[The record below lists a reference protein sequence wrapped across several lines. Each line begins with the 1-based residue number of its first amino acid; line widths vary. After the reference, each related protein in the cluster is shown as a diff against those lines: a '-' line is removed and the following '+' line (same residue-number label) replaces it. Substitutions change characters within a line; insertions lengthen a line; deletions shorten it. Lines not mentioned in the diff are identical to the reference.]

1 MDNQNLILSC
11 TLGIVQMQGGG
22 ITVAARKNVKYVY
35 IEIKQEKSVLF
46 LKEARNDYQLNDA
59 VYMSYMS

>member
-1 MDNQNLILSC
+1 
-11 TLGIVQMQGGG
+11 MQGGG